1 MKINSLRFK
10 NLNSLKGEWKIDFT
24 QSPFCDNG
32 LFAIIGPTG
41 AGKTTLLDAICL
53 ALYQQTPRLG
63 GINKSSNGLMTKGT
77 ADCLAEVEFEVKG
90 QQYRAFWS
98 QRRSRNKVDGNLQDA
113 IVELVR
119 VDDGKILASQVK
131 KMSGLIENIT
141 GLDFARFTKSM
152 MLSQGQFAAFL
163 NAAANERAELLEE
176 LTGTEIYG
184 LISEK
189 VHQQFV
195 ESKQQLEQLNA
206 RAEGME
212 ILAPEKIDELTEQ
225 NKEFDQQLKQQEQVY
240 KTLQQQ
246 LSWLDKKTQAQT
258 SLAQTQLD
266 LDKVLQQKIIEK
278 PQLDKIE
285 RSKPAQLIEPIYQEY
300 QQVVDRLTKQNIQL
314 SLVEKQQ
321 QQADVAVKQQE
332 KIVALDKD
340 NLAKIRRDN
349 EIIQQLLNEKII
361 PLDAEIHQLNSQL
374 DSARLSAQPL
384 YETQQNCLQQQAF
397 IANQI
402 MQNQQALGGSEQ
414 YLFTNKHH
422 ANLHSQLPLVS
433 AQLQRLKPLQ
443 VAISQAQSSYQAQQ
457 EEWLVS
463 GEQLKQQD
471 TLIALAISKQQ
482 QQTEQL
488 TLLEQEIIKNL
499 FKGFSISLSAEMIEE
514 AVQSL
519 RTQYQS
525 YQQQIRDVEL
535 ILIQERRIED
545 LSSERDKLQA
555 DEECPLCGSLQH
567 PKIES
572 YKALDTSHTEKRQ
585 HLLSQQLIETEQAGN
600 VLNAQNARWQ
610 QAKISLEAAQ
620 QTLNNEQQK
629 RALLES
635 HQIGLKAQLE
645 RNSLVMQQQ
654 SQEYQQLKDAIA
666 QQLQQLELSMPA
678 AENVESWL
686 LVQQENSVRWNEV
699 TAAKAGHQQELQN
712 LKQQQQ
718 HNELQLKGG
727 NEQLNSL
734 LEKMKLTENSL
745 TEKQKIRYQLLP
757 EADIAL
763 VRKNIDK
770 VFTQAEDT
778 LRSNQEKLT
787 VSVQKLQNIYGQFS
801 TIKTNIEQL
810 QQEQESKQTQWLDA
824 LSQSPFEN
832 LQDYLSALISLEEKQ
847 SLRELQEAIQHRLV
861 KHQGLVEQAKIT
873 LQKLDSDKA
882 LNGNENLKDS
892 DDRHQEILKQQL
904 DEASNL
910 IKRISQQQGEILNSL
925 QSDQDK
931 RKRQEGLLLEIQKA
945 KVSYDDIAYLHS
957 LIGSQKG
964 DKFRRFAQGLTLDH
978 LVYLANIQ
986 LNRLHGR
993 YLLQRKQS
1001 EALELEV
1008 LDTWQ
1013 GDDVRDTKTLSGGE
1027 GFLVSLALA
1036 LALSDLVSHKTQI
1049 ESLFL
1054 DEGFGTL
1061 DSATLDMALDALDSL
1076 NASGKMIGVISHV
1089 EAMKERI
1096 PVQIRV
1102 TKINGLGNSKLE
1114 PQYAFT
1120 ATN

>member
-340 NLAKIRRDN
+340 SLAKIRRDN

-374 DSARLSAQPL
+374 DSVRLSAQPL
-384 YETQQNCLQQQAF
+384 YETQQSCLQQQAF

-482 QQTEQL
+482 QEAEHL
-488 TLLEQEIIKNL
+488 TLFEQEIVKSL
-499 FKGFSISLSAEMIEE
+499 FKDFSISLSAEMIEE

-519 RTQYQS
+519 RAQYQS

-699 TAAKAGHQQELQN
+699 TAAKAGYQQELQN

-847 SLRELQEAIQHRLV
+847 SLRELQEAIQNGIV